1 MRNLKKFL
9 ALALAMVMAFSLMV
23 TANAA
28 HAGTQYGDEGDIT
41 PAFSEAVEVLTGM
54 GVFQGDSGSFR
65 PASNITRAEVAA
77 IIYRLATGDTGTD
90 KMDLYTTRH
99 PFTDV
104 RSDAWY
110 AGYVGYL
117 YNAKIIKGTTATT
130 FNPAGS
136 VTGYEVL
143 AMILRA
149 VGYDKN
155 NEFTG
160 ATWTVEV
167 ASTATNLGILRDV
180 DSTHYGD
187 TLHLASR
194 RDVVASMLFRTA
206 AYVPM
211 VQYTLAFGYQNTGM
225 TGGVTGSTLNPT
237 LGWKYFGLTDDTGIV
252 VGNQETGEGS
262 TRMSFSNMPYGDD
275 IYSYNTAM
283 YDPANGSYADY
294 RSDNFTDGMVIAN
307 QIATFNVRTGLDLFG
322 HKVKVWFDG
331 RGSYQSTANV
341 QNNNNLTTYA
351 HFDKATKVS
360 AVKGWYGTKDAATEL
375 GTTVLGTPANSVGAA
390 ASGKGFGVW
399 GPIANSVAF
408 GRFANNKAATS
419 VTAGTTEPLDS
430 VYLLISNQASGQ
442 LDVVVSM
449 NIETAVIK
457 GEDNV
462 NKIKTVTVPERSDEF
477 IDAANELVGGSN
489 GFVLE
494 QNQLVGNSAKT
505 LGQKEIGVHIEGTNG
520 SATTVFQYN
529 PARGDG
535 FEKAWFLL
543 KPVTE
548 TVSGRVIAYNDVTGK
563 VTLDNG
569 TVLEQSVLYD
579 TVVNGTIPQTSAYSN
594 ATYEFYLDP
603 VGKYLGASTSSSA
616 DFVYGT
622 YMDYSTETSSS
633 AFKYF
638 LTGINLNGDK
648 VTVPVVTANNF
659 VINATDILDTPYR
672 AVWNESDA
680 VNGIGAGIYKGW
692 AFNGTNAWDN
702 SAANNTWNATGM
714 VQASTTK
721 GGYGIFDVD
730 PSGNGIS
737 YGPADKTIGDI
748 TIGSVESTLGAVK
761 VSTNY
766 NGRELYFTENTKFIL
781 VSGYGTDSVA
791 STVYNGISQ
800 LKGSNAWVN
809 LDMAALAENVG
820 LTSNKSHGSQHIVAG
835 YSIADMTYF
844 HTSPFVYAQ
853 TGTASLQADVVILPA
868 NAMSQSGTSS
878 LYYLGNSYYGLL
890 NANGAAASKYTMYQD
905 GEVKNVW
912 ISGYA
917 NDSTTDDNGNT
928 NDAYYITN
936 NGHDKFYNLKAT
948 GLTANDGEPI
958 YSLASREPVA
968 TGNQVINNTRYSAST
983 YSTQTGSFEGAAPVM
998 RNVANAKVVNVNAT
1012 NFGSNVIWPN
1022 IDSLT
1027 TLNQAGSLFELG
1039 YGGEDALRVAAVL
1052 NPSNPLIVD
1061 VIYVCFMQTAP

>member
-167 ASTATNLGILRDV
+167 ASTATNLGILRDI

-237 LGWKYFGLTDDTGIV
+237 LGWRYFGLTDDTGIV
-252 VGNQETGEGS
+252 VGNQETGEYN
-262 TRMSFSNMPYGDD
+262 TRMSFSKIGPD
-275 IYSYNTAM
+275 IYSYNTTM
-283 YDPANGSYADY
+283 RNPDGSYNNGSSAVE
-294 RSDNFTDGMVIAN
+294 GAVQAN
-307 QIATFNVRTGLDLFG
+307 EIATFNVRTGLDLFG

-331 RGSYQSTANV
+331 RGTYQSTNNV
-341 QNNNNLTTYA
+341 NNNNLTTYA

-360 AVKGWYGTKDAATEL
+360 AVKGWIGTKDTATEL

-408 GRFANNKAATS
+408 GRFNDNTKVDT
-419 VTAGTTEPLDS
+419 VEAGTTEPLDS

-462 NKIKTVTVPERSDEF
+462 NKIKTVTVPESSNEF
-477 IDAANELVGGSN
+477 IDAANELVGGSG

-520 SATTVFQYN
+520 NATTVFQYN
-529 PARGDG
+529 PARGAG
-535 FEKAWFLL
+535 YEKAWFLL

-659 VINATDILDTPYR
+659 VINATDVLDTPYR
-672 AVWNESDA
+672 AVQNATLDA

-714 VQASTTK
+714 VQASTTQ
-721 GGYGIFDVD
+721 GSHGIFDVD

-820 LTSNKSHGSQHIVAG
+820 LTSNTSHGSQHIEAG

-878 LYYLGNSYYGLL
+878 LYYLGNCNYGLL
-890 NANGAAASKYTMYQD
+890 NAYGAHASKFTMYQD

-917 NDSTTDDNGNT
+917 NTEPES
-928 NDAYYITN
+928 DAYFLNN
-936 NGHDKFYNLKAT
+936 NGYDKFYNLKAT
-948 GLTANDGEPI
+948 GQTANDGEPI
-958 YSLASREPVA
+958 YSLASREAVA
-968 TGNQVINNTRYSAST
+968 TGDQVINNTRYSAST

-1027 TLNQAGSLFELG
+1027 TLNQAGSLFQLG

>member
-167 ASTATNLGILRDV
+167 ASTATNLGILRDI

-283 YDPANGSYADY
+283 YDPATKTYADY
-294 RSDNFTDGMVIAN
+294 NAATYDPDTMTIAN

-360 AVKGWYGTKDAATEL
+360 AVKGWYGTKAAPTAL
-375 GTTVLGTPANSVGAA
+375 DTTIVSAGANSVGAA
-390 ASGKGFGVW
+390 ANGKGFGVW

-408 GRFANNKAATS
+408 GRFSGNKANTS
-419 VTAGTTEPLDS
+419 VTAATSYDLDS

-462 NKIKTVTVPERSDEF
+462 NKIKTVTVPESSNEF
-477 IDAANELVGGSN
+477 IDAANELVGGSG

-520 SATTVFQYN
+520 NATTVFQYN
-529 PARGDG
+529 PARGADY
-535 FEKAWFLL
+535 EKAWFLL

-579 TVVNGTIPQTSAYSN
+579 TVVANTIPQTNSYSN

-603 VGKYLGASTSSSA
+603 VGKYLGASTSSDAS
-616 DFVYGT
+616 FIYGT

-648 VTVPVVTANNF
+648 VTVPVVTANGV
-659 VINATDILDTPYR
+659 VINATDILKTPYR
-672 AVWNESDA
+672 AVWNQTDA
-680 VNGIGAGIYKGW
+680 VNGIGAGFYKGW

-702 SAANNTWNATGM
+702 GNTWNATGM
-714 VQASTTK
+714 VQASTTQ
-721 GGYGIFDVD
+721 GSSGIFDVD
-730 PSGNGIS
+730 SSGTG
-737 YGPADKTIGDI
+737 YGPTGRGKGDVVIGN
-748 TIGSVESTLGAVK
+748 VESTLGAVK
-761 VSTNY
+761 VSDNY

-800 LKGSNAWVN
+800 LKGTNAWVN
-809 LDMAALAENVG
+809 LAMAALAENVG
-820 LTSNKSHGSQHIVAG
+820 LTSNTSQGSQHILAG

-868 NAMSQSGTSS
+868 NAMSQSGVSS

-890 NANGAAASKYTMYQD
+890 NAYGAPASKYTMYQD

-917 NDSTTDDNGNT
+917 NDSTVDANGNT

-948 GLTANDGEPI
+948 GQTASDGEPI
-958 YSLASREPVA
+958 YSLADRTPVA

-983 YSTQTGSFEGAAPVM
+983 YSTQTGSFVGAAPEM

-1012 NFGSNVIWPN
+1012 NFGPNVIWPN

-1027 TLNQAGSLFELG
+1027 TLNQAGSLYELN
-1039 YGGEDALRVAAVL
+1039 YGGADQLRVAAML

-1061 VIYVCFMQTAP
+1061 VIYVCFDQTTAP